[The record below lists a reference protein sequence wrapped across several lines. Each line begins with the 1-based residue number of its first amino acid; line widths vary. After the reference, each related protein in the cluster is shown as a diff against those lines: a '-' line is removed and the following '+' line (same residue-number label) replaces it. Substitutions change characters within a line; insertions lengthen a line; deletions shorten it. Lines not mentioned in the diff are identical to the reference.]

1 MLKIRV
7 TRKLKDIPMPDLEK
21 FCDRYG
27 GHSLEPKCDKCPLC
41 YEGSQCCKEIK
52 KYATGKESYTKRVY
66 EKIKDKEFEI

>member
-21 FCDRYG
+21 VCDYYG
-27 GHSLEPKCDKCPLC
+27 GHSHEPKCDKCPLC
-41 YEGSQCCKEIK
+41 YEEHGCYKNIK
-52 KYATGKESYTKRVY
+52 KYGTGKESYTKRVY